1 MSATVIKKLV
11 VDKVAEVIAVDS
23 ATRVNAGGAGGFG
36 GVGGQAEALIQISFR
51 FIVQS
56 SITGAALLVRNSDK
70 YIISTQRNASSTNNR
85 AESDHGTITKN
96 ESAKGERQNGKFK
109 ILIPS
114 IKNQQGRLQ
123 N

>member
-1 MSATVIKKLV
+1 MSATVIEKLV
-11 VDKVAEVIAVDS
+11 VDKVAEAIAVDS

-36 GVGGQAEALIQISFR
+36 GVG
-51 FIVQS
+51 
-56 SITGAALLVRNSDK
+56 DK